1 MSNSPSR
8 IWRSPFKVIVF
19 AGLLAGLLDIL
30 AALLVYS
37 VIMRTVPAIL
47 LLQSIASGIFGTS
60 AYKGGWT
67 MALLGVIFHFGLT
80 FCFTIFYFLLY
91 SYSSFLR
98 KHHVISGILYGL
110 FIWIVM
116 NLGVLPL
123 VLARTAPVTPG
134 AFLIGALILITMIGF
149 PLAFIARKYD
159 MRTHWENNERRV
171 G

>member
-1 MSNSPSR
+1 MSNSRSR

-37 VIMRTVPAIL
+37 VIMRTVPAML

-60 AYKGGWT
+60 AYSGGWRT
-67 MALLGVIFHFGLT
+67 ALLGVIFHFGIT

-91 SYSSFLR
+91 SYFSFLR
-98 KHHVISGILYGL
+98 THHVISGILYGL
-110 FIWIVM
+110 FIWVVM

-123 VLARTAPVTPG
+123 VLERTAPVTPG
-134 AFLIGALILITMIGF
+134 AFLIGAL
-149 PLAFIARKYD
+149 
-159 MRTHWENNERRV
+159 
-171 G
+171 